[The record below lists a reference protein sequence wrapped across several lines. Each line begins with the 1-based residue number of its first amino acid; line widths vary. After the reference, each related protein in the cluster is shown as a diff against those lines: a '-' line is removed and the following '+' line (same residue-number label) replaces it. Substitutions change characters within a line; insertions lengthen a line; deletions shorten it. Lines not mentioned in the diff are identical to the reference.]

1 MGMACVRVVVLAVF
15 MFIIAGFTNEEC
27 FGMEVC
33 MPSAVKEP
41 MDEVIAEF
49 RVLYGLK
56 PGDINAIYEPPDIHQ
71 ARINTGEVG
80 DVFVFACDDPE
91 LFKMTP
97 SRIKEETRKE
107 VALKALSIGLPEGN
121 SMGIQGLEDI
131 LRLPVIIGAVSTE
144 RGDDQGM
151 ATAKMIDELGI
162 EDKLYNRLKL
172 VPTGK
177 ELLPMLLKD
186 EVQALFCWDITEA
199 FNPGK
204 LDIVKT
210 FGDRY
215 TKPVFIAVTRQS
227 KQPDLSLA
235 FVEYSV
241 SEQSRQRFQEHG
253 FPLP

>member
-1 MGMACVRVVVLAVF
+1 MACVRVAVLAFF

-33 MPSAVKEP
+33 MPSAVKGP

-49 RVLYGLK
+49 RALYGLK
-56 PGDINAIYEPPDIHQ
+56 PGDINAIYEPADIHQ
-71 ARINTGEVG
+71 ARIKTGEVG

-91 LFKMTP
+91 LFKITP

-107 VALKALSIGLPEGN
+107 IALKALSIGLPEGN
-121 SMGIQGLEDI
+121 PMGIQGLEDI

-151 ATAKMIDELGI
+151 ATARMINELGI
-162 EDKLYNRLKL
+162 EDRLYNRLKP

-177 ELLPMLLKD
+177 DLLPMLLKG

-204 LDIVKT
+204 LDIVKA
-210 FGDRY
+210 FGDSY